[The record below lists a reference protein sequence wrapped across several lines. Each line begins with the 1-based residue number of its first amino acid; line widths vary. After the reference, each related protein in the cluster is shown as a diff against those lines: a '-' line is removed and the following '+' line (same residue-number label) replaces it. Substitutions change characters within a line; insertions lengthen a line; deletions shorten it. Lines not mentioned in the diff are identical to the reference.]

1 MYLLGEMFS
10 VSTSKSVNT
19 TVSSFVNFPYHNRS
33 ESLQY
38 KNFCMCS
45 ILVLTYLS
53 APLVSP
59 ICTHFEVVL
68 ISHSVPST
76 SCSQSGSNISPKI
89 QSFLSLVSHNSKSY
103 SILGFGNCLDT
114 CNKTIHSLLHSIK
127 EKVSFITVSL

>member
-1 MYLLGEMFS
+1 VPAWWD

-19 TVSSFVNFPYHNRS
+19 TVSSLLNFPYRNRS

-38 KNFCMCS
+38 HKFCMCY

-59 ICTHFEVVL
+59 ICTHFEVLL
-68 ISHSVPST
+68 IAHSVPST
-76 SCSQSGSNISPKI
+76 SCSLSGSNISPKI
-89 QSFLSLVSHNSKSY
+89 QYFLSLVSHNSKPY

-114 CNKTIHSLLHSIK
+114 CNKTIHSLLHSIE
-127 EKVSFITVSL
+127 EKVSFITVS